1 MKKIIALVMCFSVV
15 LLSACGAYET
25 SKSNS
30 EIADTAETTTETTT
44 AATTSETTTI
54 ETTTAAATSETTTIE
69 TTATFSTAKSN
80 FNDNDE
86 NNSDYANYNEKLK
99 QADEC
104 FSILDEIYHMPTAT
118 AGYGLRT
125 IIASAH
131 FLNWTESTTMTDD
144 EIAAIAK
151 YYFSS
156 INSYTDTE
164 IYLPMLHINFNNAF
178 KNCESIV
185 NKDCDRLG
193 DIGNPQK
200 YDSYSMDKYIRC
212 RNIIQQYLSL
222 IPREKTPLDKYY

>member
-15 LLSACGAYET
+15 LLSACNAHET

-54 ETTTAAATSETTTIE
+54 ETTT
-69 TTATFSTAKSN
+69 TFSATKSN

-104 FSILDEIYHMPTAT
+104 FSILDEIYHVPTAS
-118 AGYGLRT
+118 AGSTVRAL
-125 IIASAH
+125 IASLH

-144 EIAAIAK
+144 EIAEIAK

-156 INSYTDTE
+156 INSYTDAETF
-164 IYLPMLHINFNNAF
+164 LPVFNINFNINF
-178 KNCESIV
+178 KDCELIINKNCPLLSET
-185 NKDCDRLG
+185 
-193 DIGNPQK
+193 GNAQK

-212 RNIIQQYLSL
+212 RNIIQQY
-222 IPREKTPLDKYY
+222 IPIIPHEKTQMDDFD

>member
-44 AATTSETTTI
+44 AAATSETTTI
-54 ETTTAAATSETTTIE
+54 ETTT
-69 TTATFSTAKSN
+69 TFSATKSN
-80 FNDNDE
+80 FNDND
-86 NNSDYANYNEKLK
+86 KLK

-104 FSILDEIYHMPTAT
+104 FSILDEIYHVPLAT
-118 AGYGLRT
+118 AGSTLKGIR
-125 IIASAH
+125 ASAH

-156 INSYTDTE
+156 INSYTDAETF
-164 IYLPMLHINFNNAF
+164 LPVLNINFNINF
-178 KNCESIV
+178 KYCEFII
-185 NKDCDRLG
+185 NKDRYLLSVLSEA
-193 DIGNPQK
+193 GNAQK

-212 RNIIQQYLSL
+212 RNIIQQY
-222 IPREKTPLDKYY
+222 IPIIPHEKTQMDDFD

>member
-15 LLSACGAYET
+15 LLSACDAHET

-30 EIADTAETTTETTT
+30 EIADTTTTAAITSEITTAETTTT
-44 AATTSETTTI
+44 A
-54 ETTTAAATSETTTIE
+54 AAATSETNTTE
-69 TTATFSTAKSN
+69 TTTTFSATKSN

-86 NNSDYANYNEKLK
+86 NNSDYANCNDKLK

-104 FSILDEIYHMPTAT
+104 FSILDEIYHVPLAT
-118 AGYGLRT
+118 AGSTLKGIR
-125 IIASAH
+125 ASAH

>member
-69 TTATFSTAKSN
+69 TTTTFSATKSN
-80 FNDNDE
+80 FNDND
-86 NNSDYANYNEKLK
+86 KLK

-104 FSILDEIYHMPTAT
+104 FSILDEIYHVPLAT
-118 AGYGLRT
+118 AGSTLKGIR
-125 IIASAH
+125 ASAH
-131 FLNWTESTTMTDD
+131 FLNWTESTAMTDD

-156 INSYTDTE
+156 INSYTDAE
-164 IYLPMLHINFNNAF
+164 IYLPMLNINFNINF
-178 KNCESIV
+178 KYCEF
-185 NKDCDRLG
+185 
-193 DIGNPQK
+193 
-200 YDSYSMDKYIRC
+200 RC
-212 RNIIQQYLSL
+212 SKKRFW
-222 IPREKTPLDKYY
+222 KWKK

>member
-15 LLSACGAYET
+15 LLSACDAHET

-54 ETTTAAATSETTTIE
+54 ETTT
-69 TTATFSTAKSN
+69 TFSATKSN

-104 FSILDEIYHMPTAT
+104 FSILDEIYHVPLAT
-118 AGYGLRT
+118 AGSTLKGIR
-125 IIASAH
+125 ASAH

-212 RNIIQQYLSL
+212 RNIIQQY
-222 IPREKTPLDKYY
+222 IPIIPHEKTQMDDFD

>member
-15 LLSACGAYET
+15 LLSACNAHET

-104 FSILDEIYHMPTAT
+104 FSILDKIYHLPLGS
-118 AGYGLRT
+118 AGSTGKA

-144 EIAAIAK
+144 DAILIK
-151 YYFSS
+151 GYQGKLPSNIQSVLSVEYSDTKNGLYTKIFPSS
-156 INSYTDTE
+156 S
-164 IYLPMLHINFNNAF
+164 
-178 KNCESIV
+178 KSKQCS
-185 NKDCDRLG
+185 
-193 DIGNPQK
+193 
-200 YDSYSMDKYIRC
+200 
-212 RNIIQQYLSL
+212 QY
-222 IPREKTPLDKYY
+222 